1 MREARIGRIEVL
13 DYAGTE
19 ALNAICSNLS
29 FAGRNL
35 RKILLTSA
43 TAGEG
48 KSFLTMQIAQ
58 NLAKRGKSV
67 CVVDADLR
75 RSFMTKR
82 YEMTTNGEW
91 VGLAHYLA
99 GYNDLDDVIYQTN
112 LYQICMIPVGRDV
125 SNPVPLLDTP
135 NFAEMLN
142 TLAENFDL
150 VLVDAPPVGLVI
162 DAAEIAQE
170 TIANGR
176 LIPRLCFR
184 NEQKQ
189 PVASKEENPFYSR
202 QRKVAL
208 RNVGQ
213 IDPSSLA

>member
-43 TAGEG
+43 TEGEG

-91 VGLAHYLA
+91 VGHIIWRAL
-99 GYNDLDDVIYQTN
+99 
-112 LYQICMIPVGRDV
+112 MIW
-125 SNPVPLLDTP
+125 
-135 NFAEMLN
+135 MM
-142 TLAENFDL
+142 
-150 VLVDAPPVGLVI
+150 
-162 DAAEIAQE
+162 
-170 TIANGR
+170 
-176 LIPRLCFR
+176 
-184 NEQKQ
+184 
-189 PVASKEENPFYSR
+189 
-202 QRKVAL
+202 
-208 RNVGQ
+208 
-213 IDPSSLA
+213 

>member
-43 TAGEG
+43 TEGEG

-99 GYNDLDDVIYQTN
+99 GFNDLDDVIYQTN

-162 DAAEIAQE
+162 DAAEIAQNCDG
-170 TIANGR
+170 AV
-176 LIPRLCFR
+176 FV
-184 NEQKQ
+184 
-189 PVASKEENPFYSR
+189 VAKHAAKKSQTARSR
-202 QRKVAL
+202 SNRRDARCWGVL
-208 RNVGQ
+208 STR
-213 IDPSSLA
+213 